1 MARAVLLLRSK
12 LVYPDG
18 AVREIVIWQLSR
30 PTPDR
35 PHGVKYRCH
44 YSAADGR
51 VLVRYDNETGKGD
64 HVHRG
69 KLERAY
75 RFRDVE
81 RLLEDFASDVELLR
95 KESR

>member
-44 YSAADGR
+44 YSSADGR

-69 KLERAY
+69 TLERPY
-75 RFRDVE
+75 RFESVDRLLDDFATDVE
-81 RLLEDFASDVELLR
+81 SSR
-95 KESR
+95 KEKQ